1 MSLNLLKGM
10 MPTLKPLIPQLLTK
24 IEPQIK
30 QALSS
35 KHQKAV
41 AENPEISQTGFF
53 VTVKDGKAMAFDAS
67 INEQGQMIKLKNNRS
82 YDLKEALLNLI
93 NKV

>member
-1 MSLNLLKGM
+1 
-10 MPTLKPLIPQLLTK
+10 
-24 IEPQIK
+24 
-30 QALSS
+30 
-35 KHQKAV
+35 
-41 AENPEISQTGFF
+41 
-53 VTVKDGKAMAFDAS
+53 MAFDAS